1 MNKLFTIGHS
11 THTIDKFIF
20 MLQQHDIDTIV
31 DVRSVPYSRFNSQ
44 YNQENL
50 KAKLKANGIC
60 YVFMGQE
67 LGARYEDKSLLL
79 DDGKVDFK
87 KVQISENFL
96 KGIERLKKGAYKGY
110 NISLMCSEKNPIECH
125 RFGLVSEYLSKND
138 FEIAHI
144 TPNEVTSQKELE
156 LKLMEKYKLG
166 GLFADTKES
175 LAEAYKLLNQDI
187 AYNAKTKMGDDE

>member
-31 DVRSVPYSRFNSQ
+31 DVRSVPYSRFNPQ

-67 LGARYEDKSLLL
+67 LGAKYEDESLLF

-96 KGIERLKKGAYKGY
+96 KGIERLKKGTYKGY
-110 NISLMCSEKNPIECH
+110 SISLMCSEKNPIECH
-125 RFGLVSEYLSKND
+125 RFGLVSEHLSKND

>member
-1 MNKLFTIGHS
+1 MNKIFTIGHS
-11 THTIDKFIF
+11 THTINKFIS
-20 MLQQHDIDTIV
+20 MLKQYSVNTIV

-44 YNQENL
+44 YNKEEL

-67 LGARYEDKSLLL
+67 LGARYEEESLLFE
-79 DDGKVDFK
+79 DGAVDFK
-87 KVQISENFL
+87 KVQDTENFL
-96 KGIERLKKGAYKGY
+96 KGIDRLKKGIQKGY
-110 NISLMCSEKNPIECH
+110 SISLMCSEKNPIECH

-144 TPNEVTSQKELE
+144 TPTEVISQKELE

-166 GLFADTKES
+166 GLFADAKES
-175 LAEAYKLLNQDI
+175 LVEAYKLLTDLTHQGI
-187 AYNAKTKMGDDE
+187 KVA